1 MPGMIRAPGFVTEAQ
16 ARDVKAVA
24 SQELPDYMEGVTT
37 AEAEREQHRRT
48 EHRICFHNAPFTEPA
63 HNGTYGRLPDTPNSQ
78 AVPASRKYSSR

>member
-48 EHRICFHNAPFTEPA
+48 EHRICCFHNAPFTECPA
-63 HNGTYGRLPDTPNSQ
+63 TALMG
-78 AVPASRKYSSR
+78 AVVELIGGFQPSKRKGGE

>member
-24 SQELPDYMEGVTT
+24 SQELADYMEGVTT

-48 EHRICFHNAPFTEPA
+48 EHRICFHNAPFTECSVMA
-63 HNGTYGRLPDTPNSQ
+63 LME
-78 AVPASRKYSSR
+78 AVVELIEGFSRPSGNEGE